1 MQHLSFYEWAHSLSM
16 ISPKFIQVEQGRIS
30 FFPKTENTTL
40 YVYSN
45 VLYLFVYQRV
55 FMPLPVLHH
64 CENPA
69 VNTGV

>member
-1 MQHLSFYEWAHSLSM
+1 MQHLSSYDWAHSLSV
-16 ISPKFIQVEQGRIS
+16 ISPKFTQVEQGRIS

-45 VLYLFVYQRV
+45 GLYLFVYQWV
-55 FMPLPVLHH
+55 FMWFPVLHH